1 MKTRWKLTIGITLSI
16 GAILFVG
23 CLTPGPSTTDSS
35 IYSRDTVYHLQRD
48 ILVAN
53 ALWHTVTFEVDEED
67 SLIRRGQS
75 FERLPKNTKIKILRT
90 VSRRQ
95 EPGIFHFYECE
106 VIDTKKKFELAFRM
120 RDSLGLPPYNNYP

>member
-1 MKTRWKLTIGITLSI
+1 MHRIVLL
-16 GAILFVG
+16 LLPLLLVG
-23 CLTPGPSTTDSS
+23 CLTPVPSTTDSS
-35 IYSRDTVYHLQRD
+35 LYSRDTIYHLRRD

-67 SLIRRGQS
+67 SLISRGQS
-75 FERLPKNTKIKILRT
+75 FERIPKNTKIKILRT

-106 VIDTKKKFELAFRM
+106 VIDTKKRFELAFRM
-120 RDSLGLPPYNNYP
+120 RDNLGLPPYNNYP